1 MPKISIREI
10 DSTGGE
16 TLEYLNYT
24 VLVPGV
30 RLCNKITDTKTGIIT
45 LTPVEGLFTSA
56 RDLAKYNLVAA
67 SLVPGSEDNPTYTE
81 TTGYKIETDIG
92 FIYLYGLLK
101 RGLSVYYAPAYEVSI
116 DDVTHKV
123 TKTLIGD
130 EKEFFKEFADKGKYD
145 LRFIS
150 LGGITEG
157 IKSSDAADSN
167 PFENANI
174 AAIKC
179 AGDRGDAVAVLS
191 VPEHGYIKNSTSGE
205 KELVSLNDS
214 TKIDT
219 WVNNTFGEI
228 CATEIIRKGVTWTGN
243 EEVTETYGRYAAIF
257 TPNVGFKLLINEE
270 RIDVTLPASYDY
282 LACFATY
289 IRKYPS
295 WYAMSGSVRGVSPYL
310 NLETKLK
317 FGDADV
323 DLLEIRTA
331 KAKKEGEDKK
341 EGEGHIATN
350 PICNIRPY
358 GNIIWGNR
366 TMHPLSKPLGEDE
379 AEIQLTASSFL
390 NIRHLCCDIKKTLYR
405 ASRQLTFEPNSDVVW
420 FKFKS
425 LITPLLDKM
434 KSNNGIRSYKIM
446 KLPTK
451 KKAVCVAVIKISP
464 IEALEDFDLTVEL
477 ADSVEVTE

>member
-56 RDLAKYNLVAA
+56 GDLAKYNLVAA
-67 SLVPGSEDNPTYTE
+67 SLVPGSEDKPTYTE
-81 TTGYKIETDIG
+81 TTGYDIKTDIG

-116 DDVTHKV
+116 DDVTHEV
-123 TKTLIGD
+123 TKTLIED
-130 EKEFFKEFADKGKYD
+130 EATFFNEFTDKGKYD

-157 IKSSDAADSN
+157 IKSSDVADSR
-167 PFENANI
+167 PFEKANK

-205 KELVSLNDS
+205 EELVSLKDS

-219 WVNNTFGEI
+219 WVNNTFGTI
-228 CATEIIRKGVTWTGN
+228 CAAEITRKGVTWTGD
-243 EEVTETYGRYAAIF
+243 EQVTETYGRYAAIF
-257 TPNVGFKLLINEE
+257 TPNVGLKLLINET
-270 RIDVTLPASYDY
+270 RVDVTLPASYDY

-331 KAKKEGEDKK
+331 DK
-341 EGEGHIATN
+341 EGHIATN

-366 TMHPLSKPLGEDE
+366 TMHPLSKPLGEDK

-477 ADSVEVTE
+477 ADSVEVAE